1 MPMNDQI
8 DEIRAELEREKIA
21 RNVLGVAD
29 IADEIE
35 IKKKS
40 LSYFKEAYPARINQ
54 IIESKR
60 AGKKIVGTLCLF
72 VPDEIIYASG
82 ADRVILCGGR
92 GGTIP
97 VAEEY
102 LPRNICPLIK
112 SSFGAVVDQKCS
124 KNKSC
129 PHFGLVDL
137 IIAEATCDGKKKM
150 YEILNQYIPTHVID
164 LPQKSESQ
172 NALEYYM
179 KELNIFIEVLERLT
193 GNKITDARLKEEII
207 SANETRKLLHRL
219 YNARRQSPPI
229 RGTEAIKVLQ
239 QMYFLSPGEFRK
251 NLGLLC
257 EEIEQGKL
265 EINSS
270 KPRIMISGC
279 PMAAGNIKV
288 PRIIEDRG
296 GAVVI
301 EESCTGTRSFWDFVD
316 ESKEPLRAIAERY
329 LKIPCACMFPNEN
342 RIAHILDLAKLFNVE
357 GVVYYTLQ
365 FCHSYNIEKYKVQRA
380 LKDVQIPMLA
390 IETDYGDADVEQ
402 IRVRVDAFL
411 EMLS

>member
-1 MPMNDQI
+1 M
-8 DEIRAELEREKIA
+8 
-21 RNVLGVAD
+21 
-29 IADEIE
+29 
-35 IKKKS
+35 S
-40 LSYFKEAYPARINQ
+40 LNYFKEAYPARINQ
-54 IIESKR
+54 LIESKR

-92 GGTIP
+92 SGTIP

-112 SSFGAVVDQKCS
+112 SSFGSVVDQKCS

-179 KELNIFIEVLERLT
+179 KELNILIEVLERLT

-219 YNARRQSPPI
+219 YNARRQNPPI

-265 EINSS
+265 ENNGSR
-270 KPRIMISGC
+270 PRMMISGC
-279 PMAAGNIKV
+279 PMAAGNIK
-288 PRIIEDRG
+288 
-296 GAVVI
+296 
-301 EESCTGTRSFWDFVD
+301 
-316 ESKEPLRAIAERY
+316 
-329 LKIPCACMFPNEN
+329 
-342 RIAHILDLAKLFNVE
+342 
-357 GVVYYTLQ
+357 
-365 FCHSYNIEKYKVQRA
+365 
-380 LKDVQIPMLA
+380 
-390 IETDYGDADVEQ
+390 
-402 IRVRVDAFL
+402 
-411 EMLS
+411 